1 MDKVMK
7 LTKVFLRNS
16 LSDMDTRMGVSMK
29 SKMKFLL
36 YGFLGL
42 YFAGLIIFFA
52 YNILTGLIAIQQE
65 AIFIALILMI
75 TFGVALAQTI
85 FSSVNVL
92 YFTKDNEYLLPL
104 PLKPYQIILAR
115 TNVILLTQ
123 YMLIFLVGLIPLIMY
138 GIFTGAGIAYYF
150 IMLLAVILIPILPVL
165 IINII
170 VMCIMSFARLTKN
183 RNRFQFIASLL
194 VLAIVIVFSLA
205 ISGTRGD
212 LTNEEMV
219 QMLVQA
225 NGMIEVLK
233 GYIPTVDFFIEA
245 LTTSSIGIAALEV
258 LKALAITIV
267 GFIVYIFLSQK
278 IYLKGLVGNLFGG
291 NSKKSIKKL
300 SQKAYQNNKLYKS
313 YIGKEFKTLL
323 RNPIFFMQC
332 LLPAILMPV
341 LMIVIS
347 YMGMQSSG
355 DQMGEMMQMFEQLPS
370 NTFTVACVILGVI
383 QFFSMF
389 IYVSITAISRD
400 GENAVF
406 IKYVPISLYKQYLYK
421 IVPNVI
427 MNVITILITLL
438 IAEYILRLPIVTFL
452 LLLLVAT
459 IIGILQSILMF
470 IIDLKK
476 PKLNWDSEYVV
487 VKQNLNLIFPVL
499 FSMIN
504 IFVIII
510 LYVLLKDINV
520 YAGIIIVG
528 IIYSI
533 ITMIANNYLYRNQY
547 SLADKIL

>member
-1 MDKVMK
+1 MK

-205 ISGTRGD
+205 INGTKGD

-225 NGMIEVLK
+225 NGMIEALK

-245 LTTSSIGIAALEV
+245 LTTSSIGIAVLEV

-267 GFIVYIFLSQK
+267 CFIVYVFLSQK

-355 DQMGEMMQMFEQLPS
+355 DQMGEMMKMFEQLPS

-406 IKYVPISLYKQYLYK
+406 IKYVPVSLYKQYLYK

-427 MNVITILITLL
+427 MNVITILITLF

-459 IIGILQSILMF
+459 IMGILQSMLMF

-504 IFVIII
+504 IFVIIV

-533 ITMIANNYLYRNQY
+533 ITIIANNYLYRNQY

>member
-1 MDKVMK
+1 MK